1 MSNNT
6 PLRITAVPAFN
17 DNYLWLIHNDTHAAV
32 VDPGDATPVLAAL
45 AAQNLTL
52 CAILLTH
59 HHNDHTGGVPRL
71 LQHRQ
76 VPVFGPAKEAI
87 PTITVPLKE
96 GDSVNIPELQ
106 LRLHV
111 IDTPGH
117 TLGHICYHAQEQA
130 WLFSGDTLFA
140 AGCGRLFEGTA
151 AQMHQSLNKLATLPD
166 ATAVYCAHEYTLSNL
181 AFAQAVDASNSAIT
195 ARIAAEQNK
204 RHQGL
209 PTLPST
215 IALEKQTNPFM
226 RCDSPAIIAL
236 LQHTGRISETDQTSV
251 LAALREWKNT
261 F

>member
-151 AQMHQSLNKLATLPD
+151 AQMHHSLGKLATLPD

-181 AFAQAVDASNSAIT
+181 AFAQAVDSGNQAIT
-195 ARIAAEQNK
+195 TRIAAEQNK
-204 RHQGL
+204 RQQGL
-209 PTLPST
+209 PTVPST

-226 RCDSPAIIAL
+226 RCHSPAIIAL
-236 LQHTGRISETDQTSV
+236 LQHTGRISKTDQTSV